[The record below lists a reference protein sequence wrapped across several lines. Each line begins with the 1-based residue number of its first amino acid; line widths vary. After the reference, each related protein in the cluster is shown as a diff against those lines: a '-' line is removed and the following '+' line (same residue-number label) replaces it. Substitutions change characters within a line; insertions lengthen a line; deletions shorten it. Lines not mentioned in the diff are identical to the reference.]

1 MDSPPS
7 LPPLN
12 SLPPVNWDAL
22 DALVLDFA
30 RSDRLVVPPHA
41 DAADA
46 TCPSP
51 PSSPSSCTTT
61 ATSSVPSSSSSSSSS
76 YRSRL
81 LILCARRALE
91 AGDVDAALALLRA
104 HAPAALADH
113 RLLFHLHKQRFVEL
127 VRRGTEA
134 DRKAALDCLRTALAP
149 CALDAYPV
157 FRLLVDL
164 HRTDTAI

>member
-22 DALVLDFA
+22 DALVLDFV

-41 DAADA
+41 DADDA

-61 ATSSVPSSSSSSSSS
+61 ATSSVPSTSSSSSSS

-81 LILCARRALE
+81 LILRARRALE

-113 RLLFHLHKQRFVEL
+113 RLLFHLHKQVRALPSL
-127 VRRGTEA
+127 VSIY
-134 DRKAALDCLRTALAP
+134 L
-149 CALDAYPV
+149 CALVLETSDVIV
-157 FRLLVDL
+157 FMWRC
-164 HRTDTAI
+164 RGS

>member
-22 DALVLDFA
+22 DALVLDFV

-41 DAADA
+41 DADDA

-81 LILCARRALE
+81 LILRARRALE

-113 RLLFHLHKQRFVEL
+113 RLLFHLHKQVRALPSL
-127 VRRGTEA
+127 VSIY
-134 DRKAALDCLRTALAP
+134 L
-149 CALDAYPV
+149 CALVLETSDVIV
-157 FRLLVDL
+157 FVWRC
-164 HRTDTAI
+164 RGS